1 MRQLLITIAAAV
13 LVGCGEANLSKDEL
27 ALFDTVKSP
36 TLDGKSSKIEA
47 IKKLIESGINVSAK
61 EKTTGQ
67 TPLHYA
73 AKNYHMEI
81 AELLIEN
88 GAGINE
94 MCDQGFTPLDYLEL
108 DNKSWVSDG
117 KNMKEEMIKLLR
129 KHGGKLKAFND
140 AGN

>member
-1 MRQLLITIAAAV
+1 MGTKIIKNRSQLNQLPPPLERQMKQLLITIAALV

-27 ALFDTVKSP
+27 ALFDPVKGP
-36 TLDGKSSKIEA
+36 TLDGKSSNTEL
-47 IKKLIESGINVSAK
+47 IKQLIESGINVSAK

-81 AELLIEN
+81 AELLIAN

-94 MCDQGFTPLDYLEL
+94 M
-108 DNKSWVSDG
+108 
-117 KNMKEEMIKLLR
+117 
-129 KHGGKLKAFND
+129 
-140 AGN
+140 

>member
-1 MRQLLITIAAAV
+1 MKYLITTIAALV

-36 TLDGKSSKIEA
+36 TLDGKSSNTEL
-47 IKKLIESGINVSAK
+47 IKRLIESGINVSAK

-81 AELLIEN
+81 AELLIAN
-88 GAGINE
+88 GADVNE
-94 MCDQGFTPLDYLEL
+94 MCAQGFTPLDYLEL
-108 DNKSWVSDG
+108 DNKVWVSDG
-117 KNMKEEMIKLLR
+117 KNLKEEMIKLLR
-129 KHGGKLKAFND
+129 KHGGKLEAFKS

>member
-13 LVGCGEANLSKDEL
+13 LMGCGEANLSKDEL

-36 TLDGKSSKIEA
+36 TLDGKSSNTEL
-47 IKKLIESGINVSAK
+47 IKQLIESGINVSAK

-117 KNMKEEMIKLLR
+117 KNMKDEMIKLLR

>member
-1 MRQLLITIAAAV
+1 MKQLLITIAAVV

-36 TLDGKSSKIEA
+36 TLDGKSSKIEL

-73 AKNYHMEI
+73 AKNYHREI
-81 AELLIEN
+81 AELLIAN
-88 GAGINE
+88 GADVNE
-94 MCDQGFTPLDYLEL
+94 MCAQGFTPLDYLEL
-108 DNKSWVSDG
+108 DNKVWVSDG
-117 KNMKEEMIKLLR
+117 KNLKEEMIKLLR
-129 KHGGKLKAFND
+129 KHGGKLEAFKS

>member
-36 TLDGKSSKIEA
+36 TLDGKSSKIEL

>member
-1 MRQLLITIAAAV
+1 MKQLLITIAAAV

-36 TLDGKSSKIEA
+36 TLDGKSSKIEL

>member
-1 MRQLLITIAAAV
+1 MKYLITTIAAVV

-36 TLDGKSSKIEA
+36 TLDGKSSKIEL

-81 AELLIEN
+81 AELLIAN

-94 MCDQGFTPLDYLEL
+94 ICGQGFTPLDYLEL
-108 DNKSWVSDG
+108 DNKVWVSDG
-117 KNMKEEMIKLLR
+117 KNLKEEMIKLLR
-129 KHGGKLKAFND
+129 KHGGKLEAFKS

>member
-1 MRQLLITIAAAV
+1 MKQLLITIAALV

-36 TLDGKSSKIEA
+36 TLNGKSSNTEL
-47 IKKLIESGINVSAK
+47 IKQLIESGINVSAK

-81 AELLIEN
+81 AELLIAN

-94 MCDQGFTPLDYLEL
+94 MCDQGFTPLDYLEV
-108 DNKSWVSDG
+108 DNKSWGS
-117 KNMKEEMIKLLR
+117 KEEMIKLLR

>member
-1 MRQLLITIAAAV
+1 M
-13 LVGCGEANLSKDEL
+13 
-27 ALFDTVKSP
+27 
-36 TLDGKSSKIEA
+36 DGKSSKIEL

-81 AELLIEN
+81 AELLIAN